1 MMGKITVLG
10 MGPGDFGLISVAAWE
25 TMLET
30 KTLVLRTAVH
40 PTAEALSKRGVTF
53 TSYDE
58 LYEAA
63 SDFASL
69 YESIADDLVRR
80 ATNGGEIVYAVPGS
94 PLVAERTVVLLR
106 EKAEA
111 SGVPLII
118 LPGMSFVEVLCERLG
133 LDPIDGLTIIDA
145 ADIDRVPMDW
155 PTGLVV
161 TQVYSVAVASETKLA
176 LMELLPDTYEI
187 VYVRG
192 LGMEGEVVR
201 RIPLYELDRQPDI
214 DHLTSL
220 FVPPLPRAKRF
231 DFGPLVDIMRIL
243 RAPGGCPWD
252 RVQTPE
258 SLRKHILEEAHE
270 VVEAIDL
277 KDTHLLVEELGDLL
291 LQIVFQ
297 ARIAEEAGGFSM
309 QDVVDGITE
318 KLVRRHPHI
327 FGDVQAEDA
336 AAVLVNWEA
345 IKREEKP
352 ERKSRLDGIPKGLPA
367 LMAAAK
373 LQGKAADA
381 GFDWKEIAPV
391 FEKCREEWRE
401 LSEAVETGDAARVEE
416 ELGDLLFAVVNLSR
430 FLKVNAELAL
440 LAANRKF
447 RRRFRFVE
455 EKVKAAGGDWKSF
468 TLEALDA
475 FWEEA
480 KLKEKRQPDESTTE
494 AGNI

>member
-1 MMGKITVLG
+1 M
-10 MGPGDFGLISVAAWE
+10 PS
-25 TMLET
+25 
-30 KTLVLRTAVH
+30 
-40 PTAEALSKRGVTF
+40 
-53 TSYDE
+53 
-58 LYEAA
+58 
-63 SDFASL
+63 
-69 YESIADDLVRR
+69 
-80 ATNGGEIVYAVPGS
+80 
-94 PLVAERTVVLLR
+94 
-106 EKAEA
+106 
-111 SGVPLII
+111 
-118 LPGMSFVEVLCERLG
+118 
-133 LDPIDGLTIIDA
+133 
-145 ADIDRVPMDW
+145 
-155 PTGLVV
+155 
-161 TQVYSVAVASETKLA
+161 
-176 LMELLPDTYEI
+176 
-187 VYVRG
+187 
-192 LGMEGEVVR
+192 
-201 RIPLYELDRQPDI
+201 
-214 DHLTSL
+214 
-220 FVPPLPRAKRF
+220 LPRAKQF

-297 ARIAEEAGGFSM
+297 ARIAEEAG
-309 QDVVDGITE
+309 

-401 LSEAVETGDAARVEE
+401 LSEAVETGAAARDEE

-430 FLKVNAELAL
+430 RTESSADASGSSKKRSRPR
-440 LAANRKF
+440 AAIGNRS
-447 RRRFRFVE
+447 RWRL
-455 EKVKAAGGDWKSF
+455 S
-468 TLEALDA
+468 TL
-475 FWEEA
+475 FGR
-480 KLKEKRQPDESTTE
+480 KRS
-494 AGNI
+494 